1 MKQIS
6 NNLKTIK
13 IKILFL
19 LFVILPIGLIVGS
32 AVSNSIILLIN
43 LLFIIEILKKIYHFN

>member
-6 NNLKTIK
+6 NNLKTIQKK
-13 IKILFL
+13 IVFL

-43 LLFIIEILKKIYHFN
+43 LLFIIEILKKKKQF

>member
-1 MKQIS
+1 MKQIFQ
-6 NNLKTIK
+6 NYKNIENK
-13 IKILFL
+13 IVFL

-43 LLFIIEILKKIYHFN
+43 LLFIIEILKKRIYHF